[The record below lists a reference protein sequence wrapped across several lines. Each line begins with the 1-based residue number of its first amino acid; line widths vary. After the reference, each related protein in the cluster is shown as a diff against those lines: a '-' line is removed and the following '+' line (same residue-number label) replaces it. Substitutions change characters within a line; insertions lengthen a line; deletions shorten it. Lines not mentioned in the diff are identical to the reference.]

1 MPETRHPSRREQYFS
16 SRPWDDI
23 STLVSEVST
32 KRTSASIHIWANGHY
47 HESCGFK
54 AHSSNRDKVSTRI
67 RVTTYVGLLLFN
79 FFSGPAISVVLALSF
94 LSVLALKF
102 NTVVELYYTQSSI
115 MVAPGALLQL
125 EESFRFRW
133 EVVPNSGIAWRRQL
147 KERDS
152 QQILIFAQMIHA
164 NDELS
169 CTLSEASHANRTC
182 C

>member
-1 MPETRHPSRREQYFS
+1 MTSQLLFQRYPQKGLQHPY
-16 SRPWDDI
+16 I
-23 STLVSEVST
+23 SGPMATT
-32 KRTSASIHIWANGHY
+32 TSPVGLKLTPVTVI
-47 HESCGFK
+47 
-54 AHSSNRDKVSTRI
+54 KVSTHV
-67 RVTTYVGLLLFN
+67 RVTTYVGLLLFI

-102 NTVVELYYTQSSI
+102 NTGVELYYTQSSI

-133 EVVPNSGIAWRRQL
+133 EVVPNSGIVWRRQL
-147 KERDS
+147 KEWDS
-152 QQILIFAQMIHA
+152 QQILIFAQRIHA